1 MQRNGKLNSG
11 SGEKNGN
18 PWPPWRLPSAC
29 DASFQDPRTL
39 LHSRYSHGLIFNLL
53 YKAVYGE
60 SEPGDNSKKY
70 WKECSEQIL
79 SLTVFLLELS
89 LSFPQTDVAGKVI
102 VFLYRFFPNCI
113 FIVVSHRRDL
123 KLGLELFID

>member
-1 MQRNGKLNSG
+1 M
-11 SGEKNGN
+11 
-18 PWPPWRLPSAC
+18 LPSAC

-89 LSFPQTDVAGKVI
+89 LSFPQTDFSGKVI